1 VRHSERMTNHA
12 TSGQPNRIFFRIAV
26 SVVVF
31 STICFLAS
39 RLSDTARQGGWCSIV
54 PPVLAIF
61 LAFLTRRVILS
72 LGVAFVVGSLLT
84 SVSGA
89 PLVVGSWLDGF
100 RTAGT
105 LAVGTITDVG
115 NLKILAFIPPV
126 FVMIELII
134 ASGGFNGVIGWLLKW
149 IKGKKSAQ
157 AQTAVLGILCFVDD
171 YANAIIV
178 GSMMQPVTD
187 RFGVSREK
195 LAFIVDAT
203 SAPIT
208 GLAVVSTWIAMEVGL
223 FADVSAELGFG
234 MSGYSMFFDV
244 LAFRF
249 YCLFMILFVFVNILS
264 GRDFGQMKK
273 AQQSVADPAA
283 GGQNFQLKVKG
294 RAANALVPLAGFL
307 LFHFTG
313 LWFDGGG
320 RAKLLAGGS
329 LASWSYWQDVIGN
342 SHNSTV
348 VLAFAAMFGLTLA
361 LLCGLISRSL
371 RPGAIARC
379 FWNGFKRAIL
389 PSCILLLAWSLKS
402 CCDAL
407 ETGAFLTEI
416 LAGRLSPYA
425 YPAILFFVASI
436 TSFAT
441 GTSWGTMAILI
452 PTAIPIAFKLDGD
465 VYGLTTMISLG
476 AVLDGAIFG
485 DHCSPISDTTIISS
499 MSSNCDL
506 MQHVRTQL
514 PYSLFVAAVALV
526 CGYIPAV
533 FGVAWIWSLLLAMAV
548 TIIAFAAPLLNRKP
562 VSAGNAP
569 RA

>member
-1 VRHSERMTNHA
+1 MVNNT

-26 SVVVF
+26 SVGLF
-31 STICFLAS
+31 SAVCFLAS
-39 RLSDTARQGGWCSIV
+39 RLSGPEQQGRWCSIV
-54 PPVLAIF
+54 PPLLAIF

-72 LGVAFVVGSLLT
+72 LGVAFVVGSLL
-84 SVSGA
+84 SRVSQE

-100 RTAGT
+100 QTVGV
-105 LAVGTITDVG
+105 LAVGTITDPG

-126 FVMIELII
+126 FVMIELIM
-134 ASGGFNGVIGWLLKW
+134 ASGGFNGIIVWLLKW
-149 IKGKKSAQ
+149 VKGKKSAQ
-157 AQTAVLGILCFVDD
+157 AQTAILGVLCFVDD

-178 GSMMQPVTD
+178 GSMMQPITD
-187 RFGVSREK
+187 RFGISREK

-203 SAPIT
+203 SAPIS

-223 FADVSAELGFG
+223 FASVSADLGFG
-234 MSGYSMFFDV
+234 RSGYSMFFDA

-249 YCLFMILFVFVNILS
+249 YCLFMIMFVFVNIFS
-264 GRDFGQMKK
+264 GRDFGPMKK
-273 AQQSVADPAA
+273 AQDSAIDPSGDA
-283 GGQNFQLKVKG
+283 GEFSLKVKG
-294 RAANALVPLAGFL
+294 RAANALIPLGGFL

-320 RAKLLAGGS
+320 HAKLLAGGS
-329 LASWSYWQDVIGN
+329 FASWSYWQDVIGN

-348 VLAFAAMFGLTLA
+348 VLARAALGGLILA

-371 RPGAIARC
+371 RFRVIVQC
-379 FWNGFKRAIL
+379 FWSGFKRTIL
-389 PSCILLLAWSLKS
+389 PSCILLLAWSLKD
-402 CCDAL
+402 CCSAL
-407 ETGAFLTEI
+407 GTGAFLTEI
-416 LAGRLSPYA
+416 LAGRVSPYA
-425 YPAILFFVASI
+425 YPAILFVVASI

-452 PTAIPIAFKLDGD
+452 PTAIPIAFALDGET
-465 VYGLTTMISLG
+465 YGLTTMISLG

-499 MSSNCDL
+499 MSSNCNL

-533 FGVAWIWSLLLAMAV
+533 FGLAWIWSLLLAALVTTVMFVIPAV
-548 TIIAFAAPLLNRKP
+548 KKKP
-562 VSAGNAP
+562 VPADNTNPAE
-569 RA
+569 